1 MIFSTNQLTGTKTQ
15 FSQQIS
21 AWCYQTRSNGPQVT
35 TQKLLQKATNVHNTK
50 VNLSKHSGIR
60 QLHFEV
66 FSAIQV

>member
-35 TQKLLQKATNVHNTK
+35 TQKLLQKATNVHKTK
-50 VNLSKHSGIR
+50 AKHSGIR